1 MLAARIVLLH
11 RAPSAS
17 PLGSVGSHS
26 ERAVKGGGGEALRAA
41 LRALVVLAGGDGVG
55 ARGVRRAA
63 GRNGELHEALASLH
77 HRWGPT
83 LDSFIRG
90 ISHIHD
96 TPYSRILLIPTDE
109 FPH

>member
-11 RAPSAS
+11 RAPLHKTRAQAPPSAPSAPSSS

-26 ERAVKGGGGEALRAA
+26 ERAVEGEGKGALRAA

-83 LDSFIRG
+83 LVFI
-90 ISHIHD
+90 
-96 TPYSRILLIPTDE
+96 
-109 FPH
+109 